1 MLTVEGTVVNE
12 GLMLSNSRFER
23 DIIILAPST
32 EGVEEEDRVLVALSN
47 ELLTSVLKE
56 EAMSIMEGV
65 SNLEGVDGISIS
77 FNHHVVNLLRSHS
90 VVIESIIPHDVLKEV
105 SGLSRDEPVSLGHNV
120 LSHRVALLEAS
131 ESSGA
136 DFFLSVFEE
145 GGVVDDSNNVSF
157 PGESD
162 VLGVT
167 KGFLLCGS
175 EVLYDRDRHEVSL
188 SVLGDSLH
196 VHGLEEFH
204 FVHESSKRESPSFS
218 NSLEEFSLHLV
229 EGKTGV
235 LHSIFTKLGI
245 SNDEGI
251 DNSSGSSVSD
261 NSS

>member
-1 MLTVEGTVVNE
+1 VLTVKGTVVNE

-32 EGVEEEDRVLVALSN
+32 EGVEEKDRVLVALSN
-47 ELLTSVLKE
+47 ELLTSVLEE

-77 FNHHVVNLLRSHS
+77 FNHNVVNLLRSHS
-90 VVIESIIPHDVLKEV
+90 VVVETIIPLDVLKEV

-136 DFFLSVFEE
+136 DFFLSVFIE

-157 PGESD
+157 PGERD
-162 VLGVT
+162 VLGVS

-175 EVLYDRDRHEVSL
+175 EVLYDGDRHEVSL

-196 VHGLEEFH
+196 VH
-204 FVHESSKRESPSFS
+204 
-218 NSLEEFSLHLV
+218 
-229 EGKTGV
+229 
-235 LHSIFTKLGI
+235 
-245 SNDEGI
+245 
-251 DNSSGSSVSD
+251 
-261 NSS
+261 